1 MFSRETVIFTRYN
14 SVRLGKLAAT
24 LDDNFVKRNVVQ
36 FKNDFVGLGIGNGML
51 LQCEFKSFSHSFSAQ
66 AWIKCFQI
74 WCQMCNRDLCSSV
87 PGFSAWRSF
96 LISRSTIYWQL
107 SWQNFVWA
115 IADGLQD
122 KYTNA
127 VMRKMLV
134 QADCT
139 KSNGMFVISTFN
151 KLFRVNRYLKL
162 SKTETLLFI
171 TFLVDID
178 YIQKIIT

>member
-74 WCQMCNRDLCSSV
+74 
-87 PGFSAWRSF
+87 
-96 LISRSTIYWQL
+96 
-107 SWQNFVWA
+107 
-115 IADGLQD
+115 
-122 KYTNA
+122 
-127 VMRKMLV
+127 
-134 QADCT
+134 
-139 KSNGMFVISTFN
+139 
-151 KLFRVNRYLKL
+151 
-162 SKTETLLFI
+162 
-171 TFLVDID
+171 
-178 YIQKIIT
+178 